1 MGEQTQFGKKLKAY
15 RMSLEMSQKDFAAHI
30 GIPLPTYQ
38 NYEIGHRYPRNMEV
52 VNKIAVALGT
62 TAEDLLGAEG
72 GYIMEAGEKGGS
84 RDKKKM
90 QQLVTQMS
98 AMFAGG
104 EIDEESKDAAMAAL
118 NEVYW
123 KHKIENRQR
132 YTPKK
137 YRKEEGGDNSENA
150 VNPDGA
156 DKANGT
162 VSGGVNDTSVSA
174 DS

>member
-1 MGEQTQFGKKLKAY
+1 MGEQSQFGKKLKAY
-15 RMSLEMSQKDFAAHI
+15 RMSLEMSQKDFAAFI

-84 RDKKKM
+84 RDKKRM

-137 YRKEEGGDNSENA
+137 YRKDEGTEDASGNASGDA
-150 VNPDGA
+150 PGGA
-156 DKANGT
+156 PANE
-162 VSGGVNDTSVSA
+162 
-174 DS
+174 